1 MLAFRTFGTGAMT
14 AAALLAAAASHGED
28 QPRRKSGTWEIALT
42 TAGQPSAF
50 VSQVCIDENTDDL
63 ARSAG
68 TSVQQ
73 TDCSEAGIARDGDRY
88 LVRSVCAM
96 RNSTV
101 TTEAVLSGSFETAY
115 RGQIRTSYSP
125 PLYGRS
131 EVQSSV
137 EARWTGPCP

>member
-1 MLAFRTFGTGAMT
+1 MDACRTLVVAALACAAPLATT
-14 AAALLAAAASHGED
+14 AAGED
-28 QPRRKSGTWEIALT
+28 QPRRKSGTWEIAVT

-50 VSQVCIDENTDDL
+50 VSQVCIDANADDL

-73 TDCSEAGIARDGDRY
+73 SDCSEASITRDGDRF
-88 LVRSVCAM
+88 LVRSVCPM

-101 TTEAVLSGSFETAY
+101 TTEAVLTGDFDSAY
-115 RGQIRTSYSP
+115 RGQIQARYSP

-131 EVQSSV
+131 EVGSSV
-137 EARWTGPCP
+137 EAKWTGPCP